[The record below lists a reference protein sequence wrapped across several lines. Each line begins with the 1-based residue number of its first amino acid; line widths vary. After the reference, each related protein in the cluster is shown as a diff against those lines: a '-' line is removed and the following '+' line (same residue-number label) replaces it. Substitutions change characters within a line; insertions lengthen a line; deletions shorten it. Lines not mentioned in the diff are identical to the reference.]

1 MAFDSPAHS
10 PGYLLKSFFVVATC
24 YLLFLGCIGGV
35 FAFGFNE
42 VFLAMGRL
50 KNADFQQ
57 FLADGGDA
65 LFPRGHFLPIIIGCG
80 AAGFIAG
87 VLATRMAPF
96 SAATHAG
103 FLAIVVGVTMFQ
115 CVFNVTPQLQWLFI
129 VLVAVCPIAII
140 AGSRWAMP
148 AETVSDDLPA
158 S

>member
-1 MAFDSPAHS
+1 M
-10 PGYLLKSFFVVATC
+10 
-24 YLLFLGCIGGV
+24 

-57 FLADGGDA
+57 FLADGGDD
-65 LFPRGHFLPIIIGCG
+65 LFPRGHFLPIIIGCA

-87 VLATRMAPF
+87 ALWRPVWPRFRLPRTPGFWQSSSASQCF
-96 SAATHAG
+96 SAS
-103 FLAIVVGVTMFQ
+103 
-115 CVFNVTPQLQWLFI
+115 FNVTPQLQWLFI
-129 VLVAVCPIAII
+129 VLVAVCPVAII
-140 AGSRWAMP
+140 VGSRWAMP